1 MRWRSLAHVAMC
13 ALMAASVSR
22 ASDRLPEE
30 EPRRVFVSIGSDD
43 WGRWSH
49 HGPLWPDLETR
60 AWFGS
65 EGLWLSGGDLS
76 KTTVETEED
85 LRALWALLDAVN
97 EGQPPPA
104 RVVLTPFWI
113 AAGPDFEE
121 MRDAGCLDG
130 ADTCA
135 YKELWWHNS
144 SGGLDRPPF
153 SRGDLRALYKEGFDR
168 GLWHPEYH
176 GRSHL
181 DATAWVAYLRDM
193 DTVTTAYFEYG
204 LTYYH
209 YGRRNETSG
218 TFHSTHSEYISD
230 DRAFQKSEADL
241 EAWTREGV
249 HSFRE
254 FWG

>member
-1 MRWRSLAHVAMC
+1 MKTIKNKSRPNAVRSI
-13 ALMAASVSR
+13 
-22 ASDRLPEE
+22 LPSS
-30 EPRRVFVSIGSDD
+30 PTNSLN
-43 WGRWSH
+43 
-49 HGPLWPDLETR
+49 PTPD
-60 AWFGS
+60 AKS
-65 EGLWLSGGDLS
+65 PQ
-76 KTTVETEED
+76 VETEED

-193 DTVTTAYFEYG
+193 DTVRFDCKHCNTAP
-204 LTYYH
+204 
-209 YGRRNETSG
+209 G
-218 TFHSTHSEYISD
+218 TFS
-230 DRAFQKSEADL
+230 L
-241 EAWTREGV
+241 
-249 HSFRE
+249 
-254 FWG
+254 